1 MAGGCVAESCAS
13 SRREVAV
20 FHDARRHE
28 QARGAGD
35 EDRLGIAV
43 AEGFELAQPS
53 GQHGRDAV
61 ERQLGV
67 NAQQALGLARG

>member
-1 MAGGCVAESCAS
+1 MMRGGA
-13 SRREVAV
+13 
-20 FHDARRHE
+20 E

-35 EDRLGIAV
+35 EDGFGIAV